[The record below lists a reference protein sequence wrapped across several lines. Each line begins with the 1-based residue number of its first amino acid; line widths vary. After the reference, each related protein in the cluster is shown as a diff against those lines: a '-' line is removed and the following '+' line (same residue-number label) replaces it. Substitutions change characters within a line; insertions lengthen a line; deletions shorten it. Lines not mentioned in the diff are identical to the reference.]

1 MPTDGISAASG
12 GRRVRYV
19 TVFGQLTHGQ
29 RTRQNPLVFGFD
41 ARFIQVCSACD

>member
-12 GRRVRYV
+12 GTEISVRHR
-19 TVFGQLTHGQ
+19 FWATHGQ
-29 RTRQNPLVFGFD
+29 RTRQNPLVFRFD